1 MPKPYSQDLR
11 ERVVRSVEAGASCH
25 EAAAAFEVGV
35 SSAIR
40 WVSRWRQTGSVAA
53 KPMGGKRSPLDA
65 HKDWLLALIDAEPD
79 LTLEEIRAR
88 LRGRASLSAPV
99 WCGGSST
106 ATTSPSKKSLH
117 ASEQER
123 ADVRTARASWKREQ
137 PRLDPNKLIFID
149 ETGTSTNMTRLRGR
163 CRRGQRLVAKVP
175 HGHWKMTTFV
185 AGLRQDGITAPFV
198 VDAPM
203 NGEIFLTYLEQCLV
217 PTLSPGEIVSMDNL
231 PAHKVAGVRETIEA
245 TGARLWL
252 LPPYSPNLNPIEQSF
267 AKLKAHL
274 RKAGERSIPAL
285 WDRIGTILH
294 TVTPQECKNYFVNA
308 GYGSN

>member
-1 MPKPYSQDLR
+1 M
-11 ERVVRSVEAGASCH
+11 
-25 EAAAAFEVGV
+25 
-35 SSAIR
+35 
-40 WVSRWRQTGSVAA
+40 
-53 KPMGGKRSPLDA
+53 
-65 HKDWLLALIDAEPD
+65 
-79 LTLEEIRAR
+79 
-88 LRGRASLSAPV
+88 
-99 WCGGSST
+99 
-106 ATTSPSKKSLH
+106 
-117 ASEQER
+117 
-123 ADVRTARASWKREQ
+123 RTAREDWKREQ
-137 PRLDPNKLIFID
+137 PRLDPAKLIFID

-185 AGLRQDGITAPFV
+185 AGLRQGGITAPFV

-203 NGEIFLTYLEQCLV
+203 NGEIFLSYLEQCLV

-245 TGARLWL
+245 TGAKLWL
-252 LPPYSPNLNPIEQSF
+252 LPPYSPDLNPIEQSF

-285 WDRIGTILH
+285 WDRIGSILQNF
-294 TVTPQECKNYFVNA
+294 TPDECKNYFTHA